1 MEGDMAYLWIRIGD
15 IGFKCEGRYED
26 VKTERQEFMDKLPA
40 MQEMRLG
47 SRIAFV
53 SNGGLK

>member
-1 MEGDMAYLWIRIGD
+1 MEGDMASIWIRIGD
-15 IGFKCEGRYED
+15 IELKCEGRYGD

-53 SNGGLK
+53 SNGRLK

>member
-1 MEGDMAYLWIRIGD
+1 MASIWIRIGD
-15 IGFKCEGRYED
+15 IELKCEGRYGD

-53 SNGGLK
+53 SNGRLK